1 MANPLRR
8 FVARAP
14 RYILRP
20 NDNQMLRFAPNHVH
34 NRSFSTRF
42 VNVSETGLAFII
54 DRTSAP
60 RIGEFLKVEFPVPG
74 GEQIAWFAKVVRL
87 EEVDQHPWWNRN
99 NPDEDPGVLVGLQ
112 FHQLPRGHREAIRL
126 HLQEK
131 FHDIIR
137 AQRYA
142 KLHVVREF
150 LNEHGWKILMN
161 LLSTLLTFGI
171 LYLLSR
177 PTPSYD
183 PERGSPW
190 GQRIKFGE

>member
-42 VNVSETGLAFII
+42 VNVSESGLAFVI
-54 DRTSAP
+54 DRASAP

-87 EEVDQHPWWNRN
+87 EEVDKHPWWNRQALA
-99 NPDEDPGVLVGLQ
+99 EDPGVLVGLQ
-112 FHQLPRGHREAIRL
+112 FHQLPRGHREAIRV

-131 FHDIIR
+131 FHEIIKTR
-137 AQRYA
+137 RSA
-142 KLHVVREF
+142 KWRVVNEF
-150 LNEHGWKILMN
+150 LREYGWKIFMYAI
-161 LLSTLLTFGI
+161 STLLTFGI
-171 LYLLSR
+171 LYLISR

-183 PERGSPW
+183 PEHGSPW
-190 GQRIKFGE
+190 GQRFKFGE